1 MGNCCYLFCSGNDSV
16 NAEVQD
22 PEERDERVKRTSAY
36 GASFV
41 CHSSRGRERERER
54 EREQPQILA
63 AADRSDITI

>member
-16 NAEVQD
+16 NVGVQD
-22 PEERDERVKRTSAY
+22 PEERDERVKRAYAY
-36 GASFV
+36 GTEHLLSV
-41 CHSSRGRERERER
+41 IRERERER